1 MGDRDGADADQ
12 GSIHRHRSLRQRG
25 PSTPPPKATNPA
37 ALGAAGG
44 GGHTKSPVRGTG
56 RTLTGRDAEA
66 LRSGAEAG
74 GFDQT
79 DLIATGGELPPL
91 VALDHDPTSGLDPDD
106 PGPDPAKGGRF
117 QHLDHITGL

>member
-1 MGDRDGADADQ
+1 MGDHDGANADQ

-25 PSTPPPKATNPA
+25 PSTAPGMAGQ
-37 ALGAAGG
+37 GAGWVM
-44 GGHTKSPVRGTG
+44 GHTKSPVRGTG
-56 RTLTGRDAEA
+56 QALIKEDAEA
-66 LRSGAEAG
+66 LGSGTEAG

-79 DLIATGGELPPL
+79 HLIATGGEFPPL